1 MQNFLFHIFSI
12 PTAFAQGTDSPN
24 VATKTTNQIQ
34 NLIDNIIGAIPL
46 WITGFLV
53 IGLSFIIARIVKGV
67 VENKMTEQGM
77 EDEHREVQI
86 VAGRGAS
93 AIVLTIGITAGLKIA
108 GLDLTSIIAAAAF
121 GVGFALKDIIMNFLA
136 GIIVLLQKQFT
147 IGDWIKVNGT
157 TGIIEQIQSR
167 YTVIKKFDGTKVII
181 PNGDLFKKQ
190 VNSLTSNPFRRFS
203 VNIAVDLYVDL
214 KEAIDLIYKS
224 IEKVD
229 KIVKN
234 PKPSIIVTQPGK
246 FSNNLQV
253 RCWVESKKGVLKAT
267 SALIRQIHKDFYKK
281 GWAWPYPTEKII
293 FDKDVSPDVNARAK
307 DFIVRNKKK
316 KKLAG
321 KEIVATVMATQPAAI
336 PVTQAAPNS
345 LSPIVVNMDPQMP
358 IVAAPAVEPP
368 LPEGTMVAQPLP
380 DVQPPIT

>member
-12 PTAFAQGTDSPN
+12 PTAFAQSSENSN
-24 VATKTTNQIQ
+24 VASKTSNQIQ
-34 NLIDNIIGAIPL
+34 NLLDNIIGAIPL

-53 IGLSFIIARIVKGV
+53 IGFSFIVARIVKSA
-67 VENKMTEQGM
+67 VENKMTEQGI
-77 EDEHREVQI
+77 EEEHREVQI
-86 VAGRGAS
+86 VAGRAAS
-93 AIVLTIGITAGLKIA
+93 AVVLTIGITAGLKIA

-157 TGIIEQIQSR
+157 TGVIEQIQSR

-321 KEIVATVMATQPAAI
+321 KEIVATVMATQPA
-336 PVTQAAPNS
+336 PTQPA
-345 LSPIVVNMDPQMP
+345 IVVNIDPQMP
-358 IVAAPAVEPP
+358 IVSAPAVAQP
-368 LPEGTMVAQPLP
+368 LPEGTMVAPPLP
-380 DVQPPIT
+380 DVQPPSTPNI